1 MTTSSAGADQGPRSL
16 LADNRRL
23 TRQVRTAQR
32 ATWFPLLVFAAVTF
46 AAIPVYR
53 LGTRGMTCRAVPAAG
68 PGGRVCTVY
77 STAAFVY
84 WPIALVLAYAVVAAF
99 YQRRARNRGVGTR
112 VYPYA
117 LAGAALALLLTGVA
131 VWTALHPVTRAVGI
145 LGLQLGPGGYPLFS
159 LLVSPA
165 TAIGLALVVLA
176 LVERNGPLI
185 AVATGYLVVAIW
197 PPSGLGW
204 VIRGPSLWAFLP
216 HLVIDGTVLLV
227 AGLAFALVQQ
237 TAQRRAP
244 DDRRQVEG

>member
-1 MTTSSAGADQGPRSL
+1 MAVATSSPGADYGPQSL
-16 LADNRRL
+16 LADNVRL
-23 TRQVRTAQR
+23 ARQVRTAQR

-99 YQRRARNRGVGTR
+99 YYRRAQSRGVGTR

-117 LAGAALALLLTGVA
+117 VVGAALALLLPGVA

-145 LGLQLGPGGYPLFS
+145 LGL
-159 LLVSPA
+159 
-165 TAIGLALVVLA
+165 
-176 LVERNGPLI
+176 
-185 AVATGYLVVAIW
+185 
-197 PPSGLGW
+197 
-204 VIRGPSLWAFLP
+204 
-216 HLVIDGTVLLV
+216 
-227 AGLAFALVQQ
+227 
-237 TAQRRAP
+237 
-244 DDRRQVEG
+244 